1 MEDFFQKYE
10 RSRQAR
16 IRNGTHCSDLSVV
29 FTNLQRSIL
38 ETRDLNNYNTPENC
52 RDRLKKVK
60 NILPNLPLATG
71 ATSSSTLSTLSKFAT
86 LPNSTK
92 TRYPNARPCKLEFE
106 SSEAEEGGEEAGE
119 SPPTSGQQDELA
131 NSLDSQHYKEVVDLD
146 FDFTCDPTFAADAD
160 DNADKN
166 ESIPIP
172 LDCIK
177 INGISVLEFDP
188 DIELRNELYDYSCL
202 SKELRTCFIGI
213 VKEIFQNEMRIQG
226 RLPLFKK
233 FRIKNNSSNSNPNKT
248 SILLK
253 DIDLFFE
260 RPQLADFSKDFEF
273 NWAKKERYHATN
285 QGNPVKNSVEHS
297 STNHVADWS
306 CQAGDERS

>member
-16 IRNGTHCSDLSVV
+16 IRNGTHCSDLSIV
-29 FTNLQRSIL
+29 FSNLQQSIL

-52 RDRLKKVK
+52 RDRLKKVR
-60 NILPNLPLATG
+60 NILPNLSLATE
-71 ATSSSTLSTLSKFAT
+71 ATSSSTLSKLAT
-86 LPNSTK
+86 LPNSTT
-92 TRYPNARPCKLEFE
+92 TRYPNARPCRLEFE
-106 SSEAEEGGEEAGE
+106 SGAEEGGVEAGE
-119 SPPTSGQQDELA
+119 SPPTSRQQDELA
-131 NSLDSQHYKEVVDLD
+131 NSLDSQQHKEVVDLD
-146 FDFTCDPTFAADAD
+146 YDFTCDPTFVAGAD
-160 DNADKN
+160 DNGDEN

-172 LDCIK
+172 MDCIK
-177 INGISVLEFDP
+177 IYGISVLEFDP
-188 DIELRNELYDYSCL
+188 DIELRNEVYDYSSL
-202 SKELRTCFIGI
+202 SKELKTCFIKI
-213 VKEIFQNEMRIQG
+213 VKAIFQNEMRIQG

-233 FRIKNNSSNSNPNKT
+233 FRIKNNSSNWNPNKT

-285 QGNPVKNSVEHS
+285 PVKNSVEHS

-306 CQAGDERS
+306 CEAGDERS